1 MKRKETLAFF
11 NKSMQGKKRSVVLL
25 LLLQILLGVSGIL
38 YAWLLRQVIDK
49 AVAQEESAF
58 WTAISCF
65 IALVI
70 GQIAVRALLRFLEEW
85 IRSGLENN
93 LKERL
98 FKQLL
103 CREYHA
109 VKELHSEEWLTRLT
123 NDTVVVADGIVT
135 IVPGLVGML
144 TRLLGATSLL
154 VVLAPWLFSIF
165 LPLGLAL
172 LLFTFC
178 FRKVLKRLHRQIQE
192 ADGKVRVFLQEHLSS
207 LIIVKSFLAE
217 DFVQE
222 EAKNCMKE
230 HRMARIKRNH
240 VSNLCNIGFGVVMH
254 GIYIIGVAGCGYGI
268 LKGLVSYGTLM
279 AVLQLIG
286 QLQAPLANVT
296 GYVPKYYAM
305 VSSMERLIEAEQ
317 FSIDKKEEALSSEQI
332 REFYENEFLA
342 LEFQNVSFRYPK
354 EEKEVLPSVSMKI
367 SKGEFVA
374 FAGRSGCGKSTCL
387 KLLLGLYPI
396 LDGELYFDLV
406 KQNKK
411 ITGAYRRLFAYVPQ
425 GNYLMKGKIRDIVTF
440 GQDKQEIEKIYHALK
455 LACAEFVFE
464 LPNGIDTELGEHG
477 AGLSEGQ
484 LQRISIARA
493 FYMNSPIFLLDE
505 ATSAL
510 DEQTERQ
517 LLWNLRNFTD
527 KTVIL
532 VTHRQLAIEACDRVI
547 RW

>member
-1 MKRKETLAFF
+1 MKKKETLAFF
-11 NKSMQGKKRSVVLL
+11 YKSIQGKKRSIVIL
-25 LLLQILLGVSGIL
+25 LLLQVLLGGSGVL

-58 WTAISCF
+58 FTAIFCF
-65 IALVI
+65 IALVV
-70 GQIAVRALLRFLEEW
+70 GQIAVRAFLRFLEEW
-85 IRSGLENN
+85 IRSGLENHF
-93 LKERL
+93 KERL
-98 FKQLL
+98 FQQLL

-109 VKELHSEEWLTRLT
+109 VKEFHSEEWMTRLT

-135 IVPGLVGML
+135 ILPGLVGML
-144 TRLLGATSLL
+144 TRLLGATSFL
-154 VVLAPWLFSIF
+154 VVLAPWLFAIF
-165 LPLGLAL
+165 LPLGLFL

-192 ADGKVRVFLQEHLSS
+192 ADGKVRVFLQEHLSA
-207 LIIVKSFLAE
+207 LLVVKSFLAE
-217 DFVQE
+217 DFVQA
-222 EAKNCMKE
+222 EAKDWMKA
-230 HRMARIKRNH
+230 HRKARMKRNH
-240 VSNLCNIGFGVVMH
+240 VSNLCNVGFGMAMH
-254 GIYIIGVAGCGYGI
+254 GIYMIGVAGCGYGI
-268 LKGLVSYGTLM
+268 LKGSISYGTLM

-296 GYVPKYYAM
+296 GYFPKYYAM
-305 VSSMERLIEAEQ
+305 VSSMERLLEAEQ
-317 FSIDKKEEALSSEQI
+317 FSIDKKEEALSQEQI
-332 REFYENEFLA
+332 REFYEKEFLA
-342 LEFQNVSFRYPK
+342 VEFQNVSFCYPK

-387 KLLLGLYPI
+387 KLLLGLYPV
-396 LDGELYFDLV
+396 LEGQLYFV
-406 KQNKK
+406 GAKK
-411 ITGAYRRLFAYVPQ
+411 NWGLTGAYRRLFAYVPQ
-425 GNYLMKGKIRDIVTF
+425 GNYLMKGKIRDIVSF
-440 GQDKQEIEKIYHALK
+440 GQEYPDNKKIEYALK

-464 LPNGIDTELGEHG
+464 LPNGIETELLEHG

-493 FYMNSPIFLLDE
+493 FYMDSPIFLLDE

-510 DEQTERQ
+510 DEQTQRQ

-532 VTHRQLAIEACDRVI
+532 VTHRPLAIEACDRVI
-547 RW
+547 QW

>member
-1 MKRKETLAFF
+1 
-11 NKSMQGKKRSVVLL
+11 MQGKKRSVVLL
-25 LLLQILLGVSGIL
+25 LLLQILLGVSGVL

-58 WTAISCF
+58 WTAIVCL
-65 IALVI
+65 IALVV
-70 GQIAVRALLRFLEEW
+70 GQIAVRAFLRFLEEW

-98 FKQLL
+98 FKELL

-109 VKELHSEEWLTRLT
+109 VKEFHSEEWMTRLT
-123 NDTVVVADGIVT
+123 NDTVVVADGMVT

-154 VVLAPWLFSIF
+154 IVLAPWLFSIF
-165 LPLGLAL
+165 LPLGACL

-217 DFVQE
+217 DFVQK
-222 EAKNCMKE
+222 EAKKCMKE

-240 VSNLCNIGFGVVMH
+240 VSNLCNVGFGVAMH
-254 GIYIIGVAGCGYGI
+254 GIYMIGVAGCGYGI

-305 VSSMERLIEAEQ
+305 ISSMERLIEVEQ
-317 FSIDKKEEALSSEQI
+317 FSIDKKEEALSQEQI
-332 REFYENEFLA
+332 KQFYKNEFLA
-342 LEFQNVSFRYPK
+342 LEFQNVSFCYPK

-387 KLLLGLYPI
+387 KLLLGLYPV
-396 LDGELYFDLV
+396 LEGELYFV
-406 KQNKK
+406 GEKK
-411 ITGAYRRLFAYVPQ
+411 NWTLTGVYRRLFAYVPQ
-425 GNYLMKGKIRDIVTF
+425 GNYLMKGKIRDIVAF
-440 GQDKQEIEKIYHALK
+440 GQEKQEIEKIHHALK
-455 LACAEFVFE
+455 LACASFVFE

-493 FYMNSPIFLLDE
+493 FYMDSPILLLDE